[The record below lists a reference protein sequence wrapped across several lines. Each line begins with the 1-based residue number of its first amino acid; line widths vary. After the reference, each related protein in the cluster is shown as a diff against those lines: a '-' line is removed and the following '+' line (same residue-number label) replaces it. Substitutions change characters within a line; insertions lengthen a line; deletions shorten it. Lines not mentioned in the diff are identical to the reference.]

1 MKYKITTLYYILA
14 TVVTVIPLP
23 WWYYNAGDIIRVED
37 SPFQILITFLGD
49 RLILSDVITF
59 LLTGFRIYV
68 FVILISYA
76 VQAARGNPKIYSTM
90 FWLPVLYLLDPV
102 ILYVL
107 FNFILQLFDLPMNYP
122 LFFFG
127 TETISSNIK
136 GEQVKIEFVMY
147 PTYVYWLSLATA
159 LLYPFSRIEIKRRK

>member
-107 FNFILQLFDLPMNYP
+107 F
-122 LFFFG
+122 
-127 TETISSNIK
+127 
-136 GEQVKIEFVMY
+136 
-147 PTYVYWLSLATA
+147 
-159 LLYPFSRIEIKRRK
+159 